1 MKRIIL
7 VFGLVLTGLALF
19 GQSPRIRL
27 NQITKDSLT
36 GSVVLSGSDSNMVYS
51 RDFFL
56 NFQDSVLIVF
66 GDTLSTTATAFTGV
80 ATDLTLTGNGTVGN
94 ELKVDTAIIATVS
107 ALADSLA
114 GIISS
119 VTTDL
124 TLTGDGSVATPL
136 KVDTAVIA
144 TIRALSDS
152 LATLSFATNQD
163 ISDSLATLSFA
174 SLQDITDTL
183 DLNTRDYITGLRLTD
198 TLNLNSRG
206 FLTQNQTITLTND
219 ATGSGTTSISVT
231 VVDDSHNHTITTLTG
246 IQDSLNSKAALVHT
260 HTISDVAFLQDSLD
274 AKANDADLNNYL
286 LTSNYI
292 VDSTRINLTGDTAYY
307 YQNGVLIGTGAIA
320 GGGGGGSGTVTSITA
335 GTYLSG
341 GTITTSG
348 TIALDTASAG
358 LKTYIGEN
366 IGTVDLSSEVTGTL
380 PVANGGTGAT
390 TLTSGAF
397 LNGNGTS
404 AVSGSSNLS
413 ESGDTVI
420 VAKHLLV
427 DTTTF
432 FVDAVNNRVGIGQ
445 TQTLTGSALSIRGS
459 IHIVDADTTS
469 ISDNQMY
476 IFPKEQT
483 TAGANSSE
491 FQISVAGPGSSNQN
505 QGPAFIMRGN
515 TYIRNPNQRGAILF
529 TAGRPDTTTAT
540 GLPLTGRDGQLNF
553 ISEMGEIHFN
563 TGGFD
568 DVRMVIKNNGDLKL
582 YPATSGATSGNAMSW
597 NSADSTI
604 YFSTS
609 SIRFKENIRDYDKG
623 ISTIMQLKPVYY
635 NYITSPQLEAGFI
648 AEDIENIG
656 LTEYTTKDGAGL
668 IFGLRVGAFKPLI
681 VKAIQ
686 EQQLIIQT
694 QQQEIEQLKT
704 QYNDLLQRIINL
716 ENK

>member
-7 VFGLVLTGLALF
+7 TFGLVLTGLALF

-66 GDTLSTTATAFTGV
+66 GDTLSTTATAFSGV
-80 ATDLTLTGNGTVGN
+80 TTDLTLTGNGTVGTP
-94 ELKVDTAIIATVS
+94 LKVDTAIIATVS

-144 TIRALSDS
+144 TIKALADS
-152 LATLSFATNQD
+152 VAT
-163 ISDSLATLSFA
+163 
-174 SLQDITDTL
+174 
-183 DLNTRDYITGLRLTD
+183 R
-198 TLNLNSRG
+198 
-206 FLTQNQTITLTND
+206 
-219 ATGSGTTSISVT
+219 
-231 VVDDSHNHTITTLTG
+231 
-246 IQDSLNSKAALVHT
+246 
-260 HTISDVAFLQDSLD
+260 
-274 AKANDADLNNYL
+274 
-286 LTSNYI
+286 
-292 VDSTRINLTGDTAYY
+292 
-307 YQNGVLIGTGAIA
+307 
-320 GGGGGGSGTVTSITA
+320 GTVSSVA
-335 GTYLSG
+335 VSG
-341 GTITTSG
+341 GTGISVSGSPITTSG
-348 TIALDTASAG
+348 TITVTNTAPDQTVALTGGTGITTSGTYPNFTITNSAPDQ
-358 LKTYIGEN
+358 
-366 IGTVDLSSEVTGTL
+366 TVSITGAGINAVTGTYPNFTITGTEVDGSL
-380 PVANGGTGAT
+380 INEGTLGVSAGTASTSVITSNTSGANGVTITAAGINSISESTSSNGGTITITATEVDGSVTNEGSLSVGAGGANSSDIISN
-390 TLTSGAF
+390 TSGSTNVTIA
-397 LNGNGTS
+397 GGTGINVTE
-404 AVSGSSNLS
+404 AGSTITIAATGGGGSFNNLS
-413 ESGDTVI
+413 ENGDTVI
-420 VAKHLLV
+420 VAKDFLV

-445 TQTLTGSALSIRGS
+445 TQTLTGSALTVRGS

-515 TYIRNPNQRGAILF
+515 NYVRNPNQRGVIMF

-568 DVRMVIKNNGDLKL
+568 DVRMLLKNNGDLKL
-582 YPATSGATSGNAMSW
+582 YPATSGATPGNAMSW

-623 ISTIMQLKPVYY
+623 ISTIMQMKPVYF
-635 NYITSPQLEAGFI
+635 NYLTSSQLEAGFI
-648 AEDIENIG
+648 AEDIESIG
-656 LTEYTTKDGAGL
+656 LNEYTTKDGAGL
-668 IFGLRVGAFKPLI
+668 IYGLRVGAFKPLI

-686 EQQLIIQT
+686 EQQQIIET
-694 QQQEIEQLKT
+694 QQQEIETLKT

>member
-136 KVDTAVIA
+136 KVDTSVIA

-198 TLNLNSRG
+198 TLNTNSRG
-206 FLTQNQTITLTND
+206 FLTQNQTITLTDD
-219 ATGSGTTSISVT
+219 ATGSGATSISVT
-231 VVDDSHNHTITTLTG
+231 VVDDSHNHTISTLTG

-274 AKANDADLNNYL
+274 VKANDSDLNNYL

-292 VDSTRINLTGDTAYY
+292 VDSTRINATGDTAYY

-320 GGGGGGSGTVTSITA
+320 GGGGGGSGTVTDITA
-335 GTYLSG
+335 GTFLSG

-348 TIALDTASAG
+348 TIALDTASAA
-358 LKTYIGEN
+358 LKTYISEN
-366 IGTVDLSSEVTGTL
+366 IGTVDLASEVTGTL

-397 LNGNGTS
+397 LKGNGTS
-404 AVSGSSNLS
+404 AISGSSNLT
-413 ESGDTVI
+413 ETADTVY
-420 VAKHLLV
+420 VAKFLNV
-427 DTTTF
+427 DTSTLY
-432 FVDAVNNRVGIGQ
+432 VDAVNNRVGIG
-445 TQTLTGSALSIRGS
+445 TSSPISPLDLT
-459 IHIVDADTTS
+459 
-469 ISDNQMY
+469 Y
-476 IFPKEQT
+476 
-483 TAGANSSE
+483 SSGFNGFNIE
-491 FQISVAGPGSSNQN
+491 SNQN
-505 QGPAFIMRGN
+505 GVHGMVLRNNDTGTAARTGITFYNGSGAGDYFGFYINGNNYTGVSGWADRFTVQSGTGVTNGLLFYSDQGGIQLSANGTNTPDLYVQDATGN
-515 TYIRNPNQRGAILF
+515 IFMQNLD
-529 TAGRPDTTTAT
+529 DTTGVSA
-540 GLPLTGRDGQLNF
+540 N
-553 ISEMGEIHFN
+553 MYYN
-563 TGGFD
+563 T
-568 DVRMVIKNNGDLKL
+568 
-582 YPATSGATSGNAMSW
+582 TSKELMY
-597 NSADSTI
+597 I
-604 YFSTS
+604 TS
-609 SIRFKENIRDYDKG
+609 SQRYKTDIKDYDKG
-623 ISTIMQLKPVYY
+623 LDFILNLRPVYY
-635 NYITSPQLEAGFI
+635 RSKKSSDLSKFGVGFI
-648 AEDIENIG
+648 AEEVEEIG
-656 LTEYTTKDGAGL
+656 LSEFIDYDANGLPNSVHYSLITALTT
-668 IFGLRVGAFKPLI
+668 
-681 VKAIQ
+681 KAIQ
-686 EQQLIIQT
+686 EQQAIIES
-694 QQQEIEQLKT
+694 QQQEIETLKT